1 VSQADD
7 NRWPPSIAEFGKG
20 LRAGAFSVVETT
32 QHALALAAA
41 SQEPINAFISIT
53 HDLALSQ
60 AAAVDAALADG
71 RDLGPLMGV
80 PVGIK
85 DVFDLEGV
93 ATTAGSKL
101 FADNVALSSAAAVSR
116 LVEAG
121 AVIVGKTNMDQFAFG
136 PHQDDFG
143 RTNCPADP
151 TCYAGGSSGG
161 SAAAVAV
168 GCVLGALGSDAGGST
183 RFPAA
188 CCGVVGFKPTFGRV
202 PTSGVFPTFWT
213 LDHVGEIARSVS
225 DLAEIFA
232 AIADPA
238 AQAHTALERP
248 PRIAVLSDW
257 QRECTPTVVASLME
271 AFARAS
277 AAGANVTEG
286 VETVG
291 MEDSLQ
297 ILIATVGPEA
307 WVALE
312 PYLDGGRDAVPAALI
327 EILSAAEQQR
337 ATDYV
342 TAQSERRALRQ
353 AVDEALSDVDV
364 IAMPT
369 SLDVAWRWAEID
381 SSDMG
386 VRDNSTFCLPL
397 ANLTGHPA
405 ISIPAPTNGL
415 PVGLQLVGA
424 VGCDERLLEVAAWL
438 EKALH

>member
-1 VSQADD
+1 MSQGDD
-7 NRWPPSIAEFGKG
+7 KRWPPSIAEFGKG

-32 QHALALAAA
+32 QHALALATA
-41 SQEPINAFISIT
+41 SQEAINAFISIT
-53 HDLALSQ
+53 HDRGLAQ

-93 ATTAGSKL
+93 ATTAGSRL
-101 FADNVALSSAAAVSR
+101 FADNVARSSAAAVSR

-121 AVIVGKTNMDQFAFG
+121 AVIIGKTNMDQFAFG

-161 SAAAVAV
+161 SAAAVAL

-213 LDHVGEIARSVS
+213 LDHVGEIARSVG
-225 DLAEIFA
+225 DLAAIFTA
-232 AIADPA
+232 TAEPA
-238 AQAHTALERP
+238 AHPHNSLERP
-248 PRIAVLSDW
+248 PRIAVLSGW
-257 QRECTPTVVASLME
+257 QRDCAPTVVTSLGE

-277 AAGANVTEG
+277 AAGADVTE
-286 VETVG
+286 TVQIAG
-291 MEDSLQ
+291 MANSLQ
-297 ILIATVGPEA
+297 TLIATVGPEA
-307 WVALE
+307 LVALE
-312 PYLDGGRDAVPAALI
+312 PYLDKGRDAVPAALL
-327 EILSAAEQQR
+327 EILAAAEQQR

-342 TAQSERRALRQ
+342 TAQAQRRALSR
-353 AVDEALSDVDV
+353 AVDEALSGFDV

-369 SLDVAWRWAEID
+369 SLDVAWRWTEID

-405 ISIPAPTNGL
+405 ISIPAPTNHL

-424 VGCDERLLEVAAWL
+424 LGYDESLLEVAAWL
-438 EKALH
+438 ETALD